1 MHPAGGMSDIRFQSF
16 EDDDLA
22 DIWYALADSA
32 TRHPVHFQKLR
43 DQCFQELMDRRGE
56 GLNPWL
62 EKRLKGVPGSRA
74 HVAAAE
80 GTLQEE
86 QIKMTAKEF
95 LDLST
100 KLFTDM
106 KAWVAEAAKG
116 DTLSA
121 SDLAMIN
128 ASMKIV
134 ERVTLKEAEIKPATG
149 N

>member
-1 MHPAGGMSDIRFQSF
+1 
-16 EDDDLA
+16 
-22 DIWYALADSA
+22 
-32 TRHPVHFQKLR
+32 
-43 DQCFQELMDRRGE
+43 MDRRGE